1 MINQMMTNTKA
12 GTPNSHA
19 STYFP
24 TTLTSLFTDHN
35 ALYFSIDAA
44 LRDSDSVRFQ
54 RTTKWRFITNPSRLA
69 PRGPDTR
76 LNLFPLRRSIKLRL
90 RRFGP
95 ILSASVLVSAPGNA
109 MPLSK
114 LQLFLALLLSALAVG
129 SRAGTPASRD
139 WTSMGG
145 AGLSGAARWSVFLL
159 LCFFFLSC

>member
-24 TTLTSLFTDHN
+24 TTLTSLFTDHK
-35 ALYFSIDAA
+35 ALKFRIDAA
-44 LRDSDSVRFQ
+44 LRDTDSVRFQ

-90 RRFGP
+90 RRIGAF
-95 ILSASVLVSAPGNA
+95 LLACVLVYVGG
-109 MPLSK
+109 
-114 LQLFLALLLSALAVG
+114 FVLALYKLEVLLAVVLLGLGVG
-129 SRAGTPASRD
+129 SGCGKRAEVVRAE
-139 WTSMGG
+139 
-145 AGLSGAARWSVFLL
+145 
-159 LCFFFLSC
+159 